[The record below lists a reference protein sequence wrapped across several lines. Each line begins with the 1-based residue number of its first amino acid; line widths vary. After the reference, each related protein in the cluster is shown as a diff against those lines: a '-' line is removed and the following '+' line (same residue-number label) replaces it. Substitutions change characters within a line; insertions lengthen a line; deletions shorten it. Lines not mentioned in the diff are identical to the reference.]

1 MQPKSSQSNTTTT
14 SNQST
19 AQLLVPVERFKEQC
33 IRNSKQLTTVNELP
47 GELNT
52 VVEYFFEPDKD
63 IYKFLSD
70 FDLFKLYLSGGI
82 GLDSFKHKSI

>member
-19 AQLLVPVERFKEQC
+19 TQLLVPVERFKEQC
-33 IRNSKQLTTVNELP
+33 LRNSKQLTNVNELP
-47 GELNT
+47 SELNT
-52 VVEYFFEPDKD
+52 VIEYFFEPDKD

-70 FDLFKLYLSGGI
+70 FDLFKLSLSGGI